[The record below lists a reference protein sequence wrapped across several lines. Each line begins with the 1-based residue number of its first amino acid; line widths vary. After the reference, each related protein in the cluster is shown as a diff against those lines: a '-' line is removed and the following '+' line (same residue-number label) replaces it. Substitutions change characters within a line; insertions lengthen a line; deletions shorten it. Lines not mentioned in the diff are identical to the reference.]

1 MHIGVFI
8 SRILIFMLKGKI
20 LEERIRTFL
29 RNENMEKILLKIGIL
44 NLQQVDNFGCVL
56 GAYAIQHVTQDISK
70 AYVELIDY
78 RPIQKKHNIVE
89 KAMRAMK
96 RSAVYGIV
104 STLKKHRSGIEF
116 GKLIHQEG
124 QKDRMSDPERIR
136 KFKAFR
142 NKYFRRSKPY
152 TAIDKK
158 HHPQY
163 DVYLVGSDVVWLLDD
178 LWMENSPAMLRFT
191 DGMDCRRISYAASL
205 GDFSVQIGRKMLVK
219 RLYRHGL
226 MRFDTVSVR
235 EETSASYL
243 SSLYQGKIYCCMD
256 PTLLLSLKDYEE
268 IEHTSSASSPSGYIY
283 VYMLDDTGDF
293 YKAANEISR
302 QTGLP
307 LVRCC
312 DQINGYE
319 NVAVEAEGDGPAD
332 FLSRIK
338 NAELVITNSFHAVC
352 FSLIYHKKFFVV
364 RRNTQAYKTEELLK
378 KLGLYE
384 RYLDMSNC
392 NDMLKP
398 IDFEAVDRKL
408 NNWRRES
415 EDYLKKALNGSDKV

>member
-1 MHIGVFI
+1 
-8 SRILIFMLKGKI
+8 
-20 LEERIRTFL
+20 
-29 RNENMEKILLKIGIL
+29 MEKMLPKIGIL

-56 GAYAIQHVTQDISK
+56 GAYAIQHVAQEISG

-78 RPIQKKHNIVE
+78 RPVQEKHNIVT
-89 KAMRAMK
+89 KAIRAMK
-96 RSAVYGIV
+96 RFNVYGV
-104 STLKKHRSGIEF
+104 ASTLKKYNSRIEW
-116 GKLIHQEG
+116 KQLVHQKWA
-124 QKDRMSDPERIR
+124 KDKMSDPERIR
-136 KFKAFR
+136 KFEAFR

-152 TAIDKK
+152 TAINKR
-158 HHPQY
+158 HYPQY

-178 LWMENSPAMLRFT
+178 LWMENSPAMLSFT
-191 DGMDCRRISYAASL
+191 DGIDCRRISYAASL
-205 GDFSVQIGRKMLVK
+205 GDFSAQIGRKMLVK

-226 MRFDTVSVR
+226 GRFDAVSVR

-243 SSLYQGKIYCCMD
+243 KPLYNGKIYCCMD
-256 PTLLLSLKDYEE
+256 PTLLLSSKDYEE
-268 IEHTSSASSPSGYIY
+268 IKQTSSVSSPSGYIY
-283 VYMLDDTGDF
+283 VYMLDGTGKF
-293 YKAANEISR
+293 YKTANEISR

-307 LVRCC
+307 IVRCC

-352 FSLIYHKKFFVV
+352 FSLIYHKKFFAV
-364 RRNTQAYKTEELLK
+364 RRNTQAYKTEEMLK

-392 NDMLKP
+392 NDVLKP

-408 NNWRRES
+408 DNWRRES
-415 EDYLKKALNGSDKV
+415 EDYLKKALNGSDKA

>member
-1 MHIGVFI
+1 
-8 SRILIFMLKGKI
+8 
-20 LEERIRTFL
+20 
-29 RNENMEKILLKIGIL
+29 MEKILTKIGIL

-56 GAYAIQHVTQDISK
+56 GAYAMQRVAQEITG

-78 RPIQKKHNIVE
+78 RPIRKKHNIVA

-96 RSAVYGIV
+96 MSAVYGIA
-104 STLKKHRSGIEF
+104 STIKKYRSGIEF
-116 GKLIHQEG
+116 EQLIHQEG
-124 QKDRMSDPERIR
+124 QKDRMSDPERKR
-136 KFKAFR
+136 KFDAFR

-152 TAIDKK
+152 TFIDKRYY
-158 HHPQY
+158 PQY
-163 DVYLVGSDVVWLLDD
+163 DVYLVGSDVVWLLNN
-178 LWMENSPAMLRFT
+178 LWMEDSPAMLSFT
-191 DGMDCRRISYAASL
+191 DGMNCRRISYAASL
-205 GDFSVQIGRKMLVK
+205 GDFSAQVGRKMLVK
-219 RLYRHGL
+219 RLYRQGL
-226 MRFDTVSVR
+226 RRFDAVSVR
-235 EETSASYL
+235 EETSVSYL
-243 SSLYQGKIYCCMD
+243 SSLYKGKIYCCLD

-268 IEHTSSASSPSGYIY
+268 IEQTSSASSPSSYIY
-283 VYMLDDTGDF
+283 VYMLGGTGDF
-293 YKAANEISR
+293 YNTANKISKK
-302 QTGLP
+302 TGLP
-307 LVRCC
+307 IVRCC

-319 NVAVEAEGDGPAD
+319 NVAAEAEEDGPAD

-392 NDMLKP
+392 NDVLKP

-415 EDYLKKALNGSDKV
+415 EAYLKKALNGIDKA

>member
-1 MHIGVFI
+1 
-8 SRILIFMLKGKI
+8 
-20 LEERIRTFL
+20 
-29 RNENMEKILLKIGIL
+29 MEKIFPKIGIL

-56 GAYAIQHVTQDISK
+56 GAYAMQHVTQCISK

-78 RPIQKKHNIVE
+78 CPVQKKRNIVT
-89 KAMRAMK
+89 KAVRAAK
-96 RSAVYGIV
+96 KSVIYGVV
-104 STLKKHRSGIEF
+104 STLKNHKSGKEF
-116 GKLIHQEG
+116 EQLIHQEII
-124 QKDRMSDPERIR
+124 KDRMSDFERIQ
-136 KFKAFR
+136 KFEAFR
-142 NKYFRRSKPY
+142 NKYFFRSKPY
-152 TAIDKK
+152 TVIDKK

-163 DVYLVGSDVVWLLDD
+163 DVYLVGSDVVWLLHD

-205 GDFSVQIGRKMLVK
+205 GDFSAQIGRKILVK
-219 RLYRHGL
+219 WLYRHGL
-226 MRFDTVSVR
+226 RRFDAVSVR

-243 SSLYQGKIYCCMD
+243 SSLYKGKIYCCMD
-256 PTLLLSLKDYEE
+256 PTLLLSSKDYEE
-268 IEHTSSASSPSGYIY
+268 IEKTSSVSSPSGYIY
-283 VYMLDDTGDF
+283 VYMLDGTGDF
-293 YKAANEISR
+293 YKTANEISR
-302 QTGLP
+302 QTGLSI
-307 LVRCC
+307 VRCC

-392 NDMLKP
+392 NDVLKP
-398 IDFEAVDRKL
+398 IDFEAVDSKL

-415 EDYLKKALNGSDKV
+415 EDYLKRALDGSDLAINNFGGVL

>member
-1 MHIGVFI
+1 MEN
-8 SRILIFMLKGKI
+8 IL
-20 LEERIRTFL
+20 T
-29 RNENMEKILLKIGIL
+29 KIGIL

-56 GAYAIQHVTQDISK
+56 GAYAIQHVVQDISK

-78 RPIQKKHNIVE
+78 CPIQEKRNIVT
-89 KAMRAMK
+89 KAMRAVK
-96 RSAVYGIV
+96 KSAVYGV
-104 STLKKHRSGIEF
+104 ASTLKNHKSGIEF
-116 GKLIHQEG
+116 EHLIHQG
-124 QKDRMSDPERIR
+124 VIKDRISNPERIR
-136 KFKAFR
+136 QFEAFR
-142 NKYFRRSKPY
+142 NKYFCRSKTY
-152 TAIDKK
+152 TEIDKK

-219 RLYRHGL
+219 RLYRQGL
-226 MRFDTVSVR
+226 RRFDAVSVR

-243 SSLYQGKIYCCMD
+243 GSLYKGKIYCCMD

-268 IEHTSSASSPSGYIY
+268 IEQTSFASSPSGYIY
-283 VYMLDDTGDF
+283 VYMLDGTGDF
-293 YKAANEISR
+293 YKTVNEISI
-302 QTGLP
+302 QTCLP
-307 LVRCC
+307 IVRCC

-319 NVAVEAEGDGPAD
+319 NVAVEAEEDGPAD

-352 FSLIYHKKFFVV
+352 FSLIYHKNFFAV

-392 NDMLKP
+392 NDVLKP

-415 EDYLKKALNGSDKV
+415 EDYLKKALNGSDKA

>member
-1 MHIGVFI
+1 
-8 SRILIFMLKGKI
+8 
-20 LEERIRTFL
+20 
-29 RNENMEKILLKIGIL
+29 MEKIFPKIGIL
-44 NLQQVDNFGCVL
+44 NLQQVNNFGCVL
-56 GAYAIQHVTQDISK
+56 GAYAMQHVTQCISK

-78 RPIQKKHNIVE
+78 CPDQKKSNIVT
-89 KAMRAMK
+89 KAVRAVK
-96 RSAVYGIV
+96 KSAVYGV
-104 STLKKHRSGIEF
+104 ASTLKKHKSGIEF
-116 GKLIHQEG
+116 EQLIHQG
-124 QKDRMSDPERIR
+124 VLKDKMSDLGRIQ
-136 KFKAFR
+136 KFEGFR

-152 TAIDKK
+152 TVIDKK
-158 HHPQY
+158 HPPQY

-205 GDFSVQIGRKMLVK
+205 GDFSAQIGSKMLVK

-226 MRFDTVSVR
+226 RRFDAVSVR

-243 SSLYQGKIYCCMD
+243 SSLYKGRIYCCMD

-268 IEHTSSASSPSGYIY
+268 IEQTSSASSPSGYIY
-283 VYMLDDTGDF
+283 VYMLDGTGDF
-293 YKAANEISR
+293 CKTANEISR
-302 QTGLP
+302 QTGIP
-307 LVRCC
+307 IVRCC

-364 RRNTQAYKTEELLK
+364 RRNNQAYKTEELLK

-392 NDMLKP
+392 NDVLKP

-408 NNWRRES
+408 NDWRRES
-415 EDYLKKALNGSDKV
+415 ENYLKRALNGGDLAINNFGGVL